1 MIFIEILL
9 TILVWK
15 KGWNYLSLLPT
26 LCCFISG
33 FIMGTLGITNSNI
46 GILFDILAIIVLILM
61 LDNPKTIIKK
71 KY

>member
-46 GILFDILAIIVLILM
+46 GILFDILAVIVLILM
-61 LDNPKTIIKK
+61 LDNPKTNI
-71 KY
+71 

>member
-61 LDNPKTIIKK
+61 LDNPKSII
-71 KY
+71 